1 MNCEICGNSINKI
14 ITVVIDGTQ
23 FDVCSNCSSLG
34 KKLDEQSVEDE
45 EVFPRDRFAK
55 ERFEFTP
62 RKKVFFEKQKS
73 IQKIQNFSGAMQA
86 SSLIEGFGKKIMQAR
101 QKKGLTLKE
110 LAMKIYEKESVIQR
124 IESEKFNPS
133 DKTIRKLEKELEIK
147 LTE

>member
-1 MNCEICGNSINKI
+1 MDKI
-14 ITVVIDGTQ
+14 ITVVIDETQ

-34 KKLDEQSVEDE
+34 KKLSEETVQEEDY
-45 EVFPRDRFAK
+45 PRDRFAK

-62 RKKVFFEKQKS
+62 RKKVFCEKQTPA
-73 IQKIQNFSGAMQA
+73 QKIHGFSSGTIQE
-86 SSLIEGFGKKIMQAR
+86 SSLIEGYGKKIMQAR

-124 IESEKFNPS
+124 IEAEKFNPS
-133 DKTIRKLEKELEIK
+133 DKTIKKLEKELETK

>member
-86 SSLIEGFGKKIMQAR
+86 SSLIEGFGKKRTINGANP
-101 QKKGLTLKE
+101 KKII
-110 LAMKIYEKESVIQR
+110 A
-124 IESEKFNPS
+124 
-133 DKTIRKLEKELEIK
+133 EIK
-147 LTE
+147 RRLKRLLKILF